1 MRRISFGNNRGAMLS
16 LFLLLALVAAACGG
30 KSESQSGQVQHGAEL
45 FISRNCVTCHGPGGE
60 GRPTGPS
67 LLGLAEHYD
76 VDSMV
81 EYLKNP
87 DAVLQ
92 RDARLRERA
101 EGIGALMPRY
111 NYLPDEELRDIAAYV
126 LSLE

>member
-1 MRRISFGNNRGAMLS
+1 MRKVLSGKNHGALLS
-16 LFLLLALVAAACGG
+16 LLVLFALGAAACGG
-30 KSESQSGQVQHGAEL
+30 KAGPQSGEVQRGAEL
-45 FISRNCVTCHGPGGE
+45 FISRNCVTCHGAGGE

-76 VDSMV
+76 VDGMV

-111 NYLPDEELRDIAAYV
+111 NYLPDEELRDIATYV